1 MCASCSKHDGTV
13 SQVLRCWCCA
23 PAQAA
28 LAAAVAQYGPLSIC
42 INSGD
47 KQPGDWEK
55 YKGPYYE

>member
-1 MCASCSKHDGTV
+1 M
-13 SQVLRCWCCA
+13 RCWCCA

-55 YKGPYYE
+55 YKGPYSLRET